1 MTAALHDFQHRSDG
15 NALIG
20 VLSQFDRR
28 TLASAVE
35 VMIALMD
42 AQDGDP
48 DLEDDDPDQEHDG
61 REPHDSW
68 RSYD

>member
-1 MTAALHDFQHRSDG
+1 MKLLEGIQLRLARPRQRSG
-15 NALIG
+15 SVNM
-20 VLSQFDRR
+20 
-28 TLASAVE
+28 ASAVE

-61 REPHDSW
+61 REPDDTW
-68 RSYD
+68 RNDG

>member
-1 MTAALHDFQHRSDG
+1 MTAALHDFRHRSDG

-28 TLASAVE
+28 TLASAIE

-61 REPHDSW
+61 REPDDTW
-68 RSYD
+68 RNNG